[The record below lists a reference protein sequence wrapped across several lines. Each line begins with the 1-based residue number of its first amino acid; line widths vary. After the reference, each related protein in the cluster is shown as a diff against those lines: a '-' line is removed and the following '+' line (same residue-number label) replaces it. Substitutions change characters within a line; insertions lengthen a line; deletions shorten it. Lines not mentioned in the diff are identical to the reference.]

1 MTTVSRDHTRPL
13 LQLWAEEPQHV
24 MTERRVI
31 MKLDTRAFA
40 TAAGI
45 IAASLFLICAF
56 FVAMAPEA
64 TTNFA
69 GHLIHADLSGFTRTL
84 TWGNFFGGL
93 VCWTLGTGLVA
104 AGVSLIYN
112 RLARV

>member
-1 MTTVSRDHTRPL
+1 
-13 LQLWAEEPQHV
+13 
-24 MTERRVI
+24 

-40 TAAGI
+40 IAAAI
-45 IAASLFLICAF
+45 IAAALFLICAF
-56 FVAMAPEA
+56 FVAVAPEA

-69 GHLIHADLSGFTRTL
+69 GHLIHADLSGFTRSL

-104 AGVSLIYN
+104 AALAGVYN
-112 RLARV
+112 RFAHVGAAPANE

>member
-1 MTTVSRDHTRPL
+1 
-13 LQLWAEEPQHV
+13 

-40 TAAGI
+40 IAAAI
-45 IAASLFLICAF
+45 IAAALFLICAF
-56 FVAMAPEA
+56 FVAVAPEQ

-69 GHLIHADLSGFTRTL
+69 GHLIHSDLSGITRSL

-93 VCWTLGTGLVA
+93 ACWTLGTGLVA
-104 AGVSLIYN
+104 AALAGVYN
-112 RLARV
+112 RLARAGAGAGQ